1 MFGEID
7 AIVSDLRSGVNVGSH
22 IATLD
27 TRFDTILTGISTV
40 GSRHATLLDAKSSN
54 LDSKIDLEATRSGLE
69 DVDLNKL
76 ILELKMQ
83 EVSYQS
89 ALAVTART
97 LQPTLMDFL
106 R

>member
-7 AIVSDLRSGVNVGSH
+7 AIVADLRAGVNVGKH
-22 IATLD
+22 LPTLD
-27 TRFDTILTGISTV
+27 ARLDTVLTSLSTV
-40 GSRHATLLDAKSSN
+40 GARHATILDAASSN
-54 LDSKIDLEATRSGLE
+54 LDRKVDLESMRAGIE
-69 DVDLNKL
+69 DVDIQK
-76 ILELKMQ
+76 IVLELKMQ
-83 EVSYQS
+83 EVTYQS